1 MRRIASSVMLVA
13 GAVMLMG
20 AADGSW
26 LRRVPAADRAR
37 VNPLTDQAAAAEAG
51 AHLYANECSKC
62 HGVSAEGKGSRPALV
77 SDRVAHATDGELAWM
92 LRNGNPWKGMPSWSV
107 LPDAQRWQLVAYLRK
122 INGVGAAGEKQGET
136 K

>member
-1 MRRIASSVMLVA
+1 MRRIASSVMLLA

-20 AADGSW
+20 
-26 LRRVPAADRAR
+26 AADRAR

-122 INGVGAAGEKQGET
+122 INGAGAAGEKQGEI